1 MLEVL
6 SLTEQI
12 HGEWGRIEL
21 CGRKSRNSV
30 NEEMLYNFLL
40 QFDCGP
46 LINSSALWGKYSL
59 FISRTVSPFSAPNKP
74 VDLGI

>member
-30 NEEMLYNFLL
+30 NEEMLYNSYYNL
-40 QFDCGP
+40 
-46 LINSSALWGKYSL
+46 
-59 FISRTVSPFSAPNKP
+59 TVAP
-74 VDLGI
+74 

>member
-30 NEEMLYNFLL
+30 NEEMLIIFYYNL
-40 QFDCGP
+40 
-46 LINSSALWGKYSL
+46 A
-59 FISRTVSPFSAPNKP
+59 VAP
-74 VDLGI
+74 